1 MNALSAALRGSLPSD
16 EQLAVRYV
24 AGERDCFDELVL
36 RYRGPIHAFVLRM
49 VGRLEDAE
57 DLTQD
62 VFLQLLKS
70 LPSARADLPLRPWV
84 FVIAR
89 NKCLDHL
96 KRKRPVLFCAMT
108 SAEPDDAIEERLPD
122 HQPLPEELVER
133 ADLRDL
139 LQRAIEALPARYRT
153 VVALRYSGDLTFAE
167 IGAILSLPENTAKT
181 HFQRAKGLLRA
192 ALSNLAYD

>member
-1 MNALSAALRGSLPSD
+1 MSTASAALRWPSLSD

-24 AGERDCFDELVL
+24 AGERDCFDELVQ
-36 RYRGPIHAFVLRM
+36 RYRGPIHAFILRM
-49 VGRLEDAE
+49 VGRPEDAE

-70 LPSARADLPLRPWV
+70 LPTARADLPLRPWV

-96 KRKRPVLFCAMT
+96 KRKRPLLFSAMT
-108 SAEPDDAIEERLPD
+108 SAEADDAPEERLPD
-122 HQPLPEELVER
+122 HQPLPEELAER

-139 LQRAIEALPARYRT
+139 LQRAIESLPARYRT

-167 IGAILSLPENTAKT
+167 IGAVLALPENTAKT

-192 ALSNLAYD
+192 ALTNLAYD